1 MNSERI
7 WWKYRKKSIG
17 GATGSNYVGVV
28 RMVEEYNYMTL
39 TVNSIWGVVPSPPL
53 IQELVL
59 TKNG

>member
-39 TVNSIWGVVPSPPL
+39 TVNSIWGVVPPPL
-53 IQELVL
+53 TEKKL
-59 TKNG
+59 